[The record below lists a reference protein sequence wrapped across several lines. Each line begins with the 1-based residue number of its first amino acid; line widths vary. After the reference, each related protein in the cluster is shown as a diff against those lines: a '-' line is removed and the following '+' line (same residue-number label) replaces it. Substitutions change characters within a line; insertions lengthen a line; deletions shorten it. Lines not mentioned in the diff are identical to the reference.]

1 MTFAQEFQGYRRPDG
16 QVGIRNRLAVI
27 AAMDNVNPVARRIA
41 SLVREA
47 IAVTVPFGRG
57 QTGLDKARH
66 DGALAGLGRNPNSA
80 RRLWSV
86 LNRIQPG
93 LWQRP
98 LPFPASRWNGWPFSP
113 AAER

>member
-47 IAVTVPFGRG
+47 IAVTVPF
-57 QTGLDKARH
+57 
-66 DGALAGLGRNPNSA
+66 
-80 RRLWSV
+80 V